1 MYLPHWP
8 TDRLRRRND
17 LDRPLVLTLPG
28 SGGLRIAA
36 VDARAAAEGLRPGQR
51 LADAR
56 ALVPVFCAL
65 EADLAA
71 DTEALG
77 HLADWCSRYTPWTAI
92 DGDDGIILDITGC
105 AHLFDGETGLI
116 ADLSRRFKSFGL
128 TASIAIADTPAAAWA
143 WSRFGR
149 DLGGPILTTSEARRC
164 LPPLPVEA
172 LRLSA
177 DIVDGLHRLGIRKIA
192 ELMNLPRGPL
202 AARFGKT
209 PLSRLDRAFGIES
222 EPISPRRLP
231 AQWQS
236 RLSFPDGISRRDDL
250 DLATRKLL
258 DALCRALEKD
268 GRGARLLELA
278 LYRLDGST
286 QFLDIGTSKPAR
298 DPVHLARLFV
308 EKLGTVD
315 PGFGVETMILS
326 AVATDSLSPQQ
337 AGFSPGTAR
346 GAEDLATVIDRLQ
359 NRMGAS
365 AVVRFVPI
373 DSHTP
378 ERAMTIVP
386 ALTPPGYG
394 EWPSDYPRPIRLLAA
409 PELID
414 VIGFRDRL
422 PQSFRWRR
430 IDHHV
435 VHADGPERIAPEWW
449 RGNAAQAARDYFWF
463 QDTEGRRYWVYC
475 VHSPQPSPKPA
486 WYLHGLFA

>member
-1 MYLPHWP
+1 MSNGIMKRFVCVYLPHWP

-56 ALVPVFCAL
+56 ALVPALCAL
-65 EADLAA
+65 EADTEA

-77 HLADWCSRYTPWTAI
+77 RLADWCSRYTPWTAI

-128 TASIAIADTPAAAWA
+128 SASIAIADTPAAAWA
-143 WSRFGR
+143 WSRFGAR
-149 DLGGPILTTSEARRC
+149 FGDGPILTTSEARRC
-164 LPPLPVEA
+164 LPPLPIEA

-192 ELMNLPRGPL
+192 ELMKLPRGPL
-202 AARFGKT
+202 AARFGKA

-236 RLSFPDGISRRDDL
+236 RLCFPDGIGRRDDL
-250 DLATRKLL
+250 DLATRRLL
-258 DALCRALEKD
+258 DTLCRTLETD

-298 DPVHLARLFV
+298 DPIHLLF
-308 EKLGTVD
+308 KIKNL
-315 PGFGVETMILS
+315 
-326 AVATDSLSPQQ
+326 
-337 AGFSPGTAR
+337 R
-346 GAEDLATVIDRLQ
+346 
-359 NRMGAS
+359 N
-365 AVVRFVPI
+365 
-373 DSHTP
+373 
-378 ERAMTIVP
+378 
-386 ALTPPGYG
+386 
-394 EWPSDYPRPIRLLAA
+394 
-409 PELID
+409 
-414 VIGFRDRL
+414 
-422 PQSFRWRR
+422 
-430 IDHHV
+430 
-435 VHADGPERIAPEWW
+435 
-449 RGNAAQAARDYFWF
+449 
-463 QDTEGRRYWVYC
+463 
-475 VHSPQPSPKPA
+475 
-486 WYLHGLFA
+486 